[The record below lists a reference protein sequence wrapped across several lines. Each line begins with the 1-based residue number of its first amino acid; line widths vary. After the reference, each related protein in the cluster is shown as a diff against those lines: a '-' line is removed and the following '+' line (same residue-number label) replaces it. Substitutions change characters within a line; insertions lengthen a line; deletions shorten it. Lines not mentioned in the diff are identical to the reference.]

1 MHVKYFFNPGIM
13 QGIFFFSVNGQRV
26 TGLVDII
33 ILYTP
38 LLANVLYLRPK
49 PVVGEAVPPPPTP
62 VLQQVNMAF
71 NLRLKK
77 SPGRSNQALFTLE
90 IY

>member
-1 MHVKYFFNPGIM
+1 MLESCKG
-13 QGIFFFSVNGQRV
+13 FFFSVNGQRV

-38 LLANVLYLRPK
+38 LLANVLYLRPE
-49 PVVGEAVPPPPTP
+49 PVVGEAAPPPPSTP
-62 VLQQVNMAF
+62 VLQRVNMVF

-77 SPGRSNQALFTLE
+77 SPGRSNQALFTLK

>member
-1 MHVKYFFNPGIM
+1 MLSIFSMLESCKG
-13 QGIFFFSVNGQRV
+13 FFFSVNGQRV
-26 TGLVDII
+26 TGLGDII

-38 LLANVLYLRPK
+38 LLANVLYLRPE
-49 PVVGEAVPPPPTP
+49 PVVGEAAPPPSP
-62 VLQQVNMAF
+62 VLQRVNMAF